1 MLDLGPQTTEL
12 GPGWPEEAQPC
23 PSQQLQIPQEL
34 QEGGMPGREGALAP
48 PSASP
53 PGWSAPTCSWARRLR
68 SICSST
74 VGSSRTE
81 GQARP
86 SCTWEGKVESDPM
99 ETCPLRDG
107 ALWPSPAAGQPG
119 AGLGLQGTGRGAGT
133 GPRPAWGY
141 KGALGSLGWLPAPWN
156 WGPRRVSPTL
166 LPAAPGEEKDQ
177 ELGTGGRRRQRLLSS
192 VMQGPDI

>member
-1 MLDLGPQTTEL
+1 MLVLCMLDLGPQTTEL

-68 SICSST
+68 SICSIT

-99 ETCPLRDG
+99 DTCPLRDG

-141 KGALGSLGWLPAPWN
+141 KGALGPPGGLPAPWN

-166 LPAAPGEEKDQ
+166 LPAAPGKRRTRSWGQGEEGDK
-177 ELGTGGRRRQRLLSS
+177 GS
-192 VMQGPDI
+192 

>member
-23 PSQQLQIPQEL
+23 PGQQLQIPQEL
-34 QEGGMPGREGALAP
+34 QEGGVPGHEVALTL
-48 PSASP
+48 PSAAP
-53 PGWSAPTCSWARRLR
+53 PGWPAPTCSWARRLR

-86 SCTWEGKVESDPM
+86 SCTWGDKVESDPT

-107 ALWPSPAAGQPG
+107 ALCSSPAAGQPG

-141 KGALGSLGWLPAPWN
+141 KGALGSPGWLPAPWS
-156 WGPRRVSPTL
+156 WGPGRVSPHPT
-166 LPAAPGEEKDQ
+166 PCCSWRREGPGAGDRGKKETKAP
-177 ELGTGGRRRQRLLSS
+177 ELSNA
-192 VMQGPDI
+192 GP